1 MDIREDREPHIA
13 TERARSISG
22 SQHEMRISPGHG
34 GVLGGPASG
43 KPCLRLTC
51 RRTED
56 LGRWSPGLTP
66 RGVVINFGRWA
77 PLPVNPRYGAVVHSF
92 KSRGPSRR
100 VVRPTKGRTVGSEWT
115 KTEAAD
121 EAEAAATT
129 VARVKCLMRCA
140 RTVAKPRRFRLNRT
154 RRGLSTAEIVSQSAG
169 RDGSK
174 IENGTRSNLFPF
186 ELLTRRAAG
195 AELVFNSQSF

>member
-1 MDIREDREPHIA
+1 
-13 TERARSISG
+13 
-22 SQHEMRISPGHG
+22 
-34 GVLGGPASG
+34 
-43 KPCLRLTC
+43 
-51 RRTED
+51 
-56 LGRWSPGLTP
+56 
-66 RGVVINFGRWA
+66 
-77 PLPVNPRYGAVVHSF
+77 VVHSF

-100 VVRPTKGRTVGSEWT
+100 VVWPIKGRTVGSEWT

-129 VARVKCLMRCA
+129 AARVKCLMRCA

-174 IENGTRSNLFPF
+174 IENGKRSNLFPF
-186 ELLTRRAAG
+186 ELPTRRAAG
-195 AELVFNSQSF
+195 AELVFPYRKHHSESLHDNGHGNGYLVPNRLRHQGKP

>member
-1 MDIREDREPHIA
+1 MAPSS
-13 TERARSISG
+13 T
-22 SQHEMRISPGHG
+22 
-34 GVLGGPASG
+34 PAAF
-43 KPCLRLTC
+43 L
-51 RRTED
+51 
-56 LGRWSPGLTP
+56 
-66 RGVVINFGRWA
+66 INFGRWA
-77 PLPVNPRYGAVVHSF
+77 PLPVNPRYGAVVHTF

-121 EAEAAATT
+121 EAEAATT
-129 VARVKCLMRCA
+129 AARVKCLMRCA

-174 IENGTRSNLFPF
+174 IENGKRSNLFPF

-195 AELVFNSQSF
+195 AELVFILNRLAKRLISTLESRSSTVNVCRRVAALWKHYHA

>member
-1 MDIREDREPHIA
+1 M
-13 TERARSISG
+13 
-22 SQHEMRISPGHG
+22 
-34 GVLGGPASG
+34 
-43 KPCLRLTC
+43 
-51 RRTED
+51 
-56 LGRWSPGLTP
+56 P

-77 PLPVNPRYGAVVHSF
+77 SLPVNPRYGAVVHSF

-129 VARVKCLMRCA
+129 AARGKCFMRGA

-174 IENGTRSNLFPF
+174 IKNGKRSKLFPF
-186 ELLTRRAAG
+186 ELPTRRAAG
-195 AELVFNSQSF
+195 AELVFPYRKHHSESSHDNGHGNGYLVPKRLRHQGKP

>member
-1 MDIREDREPHIA
+1 MSNGRESKTMA
-13 TERARSISG
+13 T
-22 SQHEMRISPGHG
+22 
-34 GVLGGPASG
+34 GVDAPAF
-43 KPCLRLTC
+43 L
-51 RRTED
+51 
-56 LGRWSPGLTP
+56 
-66 RGVVINFGRWA
+66 INFGPWA
-77 PLPVNPRYGAVVHSF
+77 PLPVNPWYGAVVHSF
-92 KSRGPSRR
+92 KRRGPSRR

-121 EAEAAATT
+121 EAEAAATIA
-129 VARVKCLMRCA
+129 ARVKCLMRCA

-174 IENGTRSNLFPF
+174 IENGKRSNLFPF

-195 AELVFNSQSF
+195 AELVFILNNRKRKP